1 MKLILNLRDLSRLE
15 IATALFNSMSDD
27 ERKEF
32 YNRMLRVHRLYA
44 DTDSIKVPIYD
55 YLKIM
60 RNDIDTIDDISG
72 ENNNDIQHIT
82 EAVRLMLISMLSND
96 DTMIKN
102 GILKQAYEEMT
113 KTTNFD
119 ISPFD

>member
-1 MKLILNLRDLSRLE
+1 MKYHFIMNERSSGKTQMCMAILN
-15 IATALFNSMSDD
+15 SMTES
-27 ERKEF
+27 ERENF
-32 YNRMLRVHRLYA
+32 LNRIYGLYA

-60 RNDIDTIDDISG
+60 RNDIDIIDEISC

-96 DTMIKN
+96 DKMIKE